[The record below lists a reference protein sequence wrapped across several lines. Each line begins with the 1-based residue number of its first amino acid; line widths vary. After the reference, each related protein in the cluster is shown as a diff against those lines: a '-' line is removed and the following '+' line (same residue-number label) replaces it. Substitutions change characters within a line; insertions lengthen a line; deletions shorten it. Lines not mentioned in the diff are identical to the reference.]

1 MNKQLE
7 LFNEG
12 RTKWL
17 ESANAAAKRD
27 ADFDTLSGDS
37 IDLCYFPISPENGY
51 MEKLGFPGQYPY
63 TRGIHANMYRGKL
76 WTMRQFSGFGTPEET
91 NERYHYLLSHGQTGL
106 SVAYDM
112 PTLMGYDPDHPYSA
126 GEVGK
131 CGVSVASLKDMERL
145 FKDINL
151 GDISVSQTI
160 NGPAVILLAF
170 YIAAA
175 EKQGVPLENLRGTL
189 QNDILKEFIAQKEWI
204 FPPQP
209 SMRIITDMM
218 TYCTEHMPKFN
229 TISISGYH
237 IREAGSTAAQELAF
251 TLADG
256 FTYVEYGIKAG
267 LDVDD
272 FAPRLSFFF
281 NSHLDFFEEIAKYRA
296 ARRVWARHMKEKYGA
311 KNPRS
316 WKLRF
321 HTQTAGCSLTAQ
333 QPEIN
338 IARTAF
344 QAMAAVLG
352 GTQSLHTNS
361 MDETLALPSRKAAEI
376 ALRTQQLIAFE
387 TGAANVADPL
397 GGSWFVEELTD
408 QMEKNAEDY
417 FEKIEDMG
425 GVITAIEKGFFQREI
440 AYAASEY
447 QRKVDSKRRIVVGVN
462 KFVKENEEIEIPI
475 MEIGQDVGQK
485 QLDALNQLRSERDE
499 DAVQQALTD
508 VQEACADGSNL
519 LKPIVAAA
527 KAYATLGEIVVSL
540 KADEEAKMGL
550 VSSIHE
556 KLREADALKLNYSTK
571 TLVN

>member
-1 MNKQLE
+1 MSKQLNI
-7 LFNEG
+7 FNDAANTWKKEVA
-12 RTKWL
+12 
-17 ESANAAAKRD
+17 EASARD
-27 ADFDTLSGDS
+27 YNFDTLSGERLGQLYYPAAD
-37 IDLCYFPISPENGY
+37 ENGY

-170 YIAAA
+170 YIAVA

-361 MDETLALPSRKAAEI
+361 MDETLALPSKKAAEI

-408 QMEKNAEDY
+408 RMEKEAEDY

-462 KFVKENEEIEIPI
+462 KFVKENEKIEIPI
-475 MEIGQDVGQK
+475 MKIGQDVGQK

-499 DAVQQALTD
+499 DTVQQALTD
-508 VQEACADGSNL
+508 IQEACADGSNL

-527 KAYATLGEIVVSL
+527 KADATLGEIVVSL
-540 KADEEAKMGL
+540 KAEFGEWQEAA
-550 VSSIHE
+550 VF
-556 KLREADALKLNYSTK
+556 
-571 TLVN
+571 